1 MFLMTEVTFS
11 MAAALGMKDL
21 TADYH
26 LFQARDV
33 GNSRVERKSVAFFF
47 FGGGKGIYRFLCL
60 GNLGMMFG
68 SSMRYVV
75 IVAGLEF
82 LFFLPSIPQ
91 LLQRLF
97 GWPNFID
104 VNGGT

>member
-1 MFLMTEVTFS
+1 MSGTRASNGKVL
-11 MAAALGMKDL
+11 
-21 TADYH
+21 
-26 LFQARDV
+26 R
-33 GNSRVERKSVAFFF
+33 FFF
-47 FGGGKGIYRFLCL
+47 WGGKGIYRFLCL